1 MRRRAARRTGGCRA
15 QLRNPATGLARVL
28 HSISLN
34 AMATPAARLPGP
46 LVTRCRSRAVAKVD
60 SIGLV
65 VRRWIQCRSSSRGD
79 DGGEGRATQRCGSPT
94 RISSRLLGRSCC
106 CEWVGIRVSTDTG
119 QGALPSGGHDPLSSR
134 RSRSPVILVTI
145 GAMKRVEG
153 CGGRREHSKT
163 AGRNRGWVNGRRW
176 GRVRF
181 WVRFARPNS
190 SSPGAGGADLGR
202 PRCRFGDIGTSPTY
216 TIRRSSTPTTPIRCR

>member
-1 MRRRAARRTGGCRA
+1 MLAAFAAHRPTEVWWTSGTPKSLLISSSDRSGPGGPRRIRRLHPAMRRRAARRTGGCRA

-119 QGALPSGGHDPLSSR
+119 QGALPSGGHDPLSSW
-134 RSRSPVILVTI
+134 SPS
-145 GAMKRVEG
+145 
-153 CGGRREHSKT
+153 GR
-163 AGRNRGWVNGRRW
+163 
-176 GRVRF
+176 
-181 WVRFARPNS
+181 
-190 SSPGAGGADLGR
+190 
-202 PRCRFGDIGTSPTY
+202 
-216 TIRRSSTPTTPIRCR
+216 